1 MNERL
6 GGPYLDPRKVIPIHA
21 KATNKT
27 KITMAIDIRFS
38 ERFRRS
44 WKASLSIKGSRF
56 ITSSSK
62 SKCYLPLC
70 NEVFDVA
77 QR

>member
-1 MNERL
+1 M
-6 GGPYLDPRKVIPIHA
+6 PIHA
-21 KATNKT
+21 KATIKT

-38 ERFRRS
+38 ERFLRS
-44 WKASLSIKGSRF
+44 WKESLSIMGSRF
-56 ITSSSK
+56 MTSSSK
-62 SKCYLPLC
+62 SGCYLPLR